1 MMRWDDE
8 QYLSK
13 DRMDSKK
20 VRLILFRLT
29 GGARLVSDEV
39 LGGSRVVGN
48 EIYRSED
55 IAMD

>member
-29 GGARLVSDEV
+29 GGAVRQGLEARG
-39 LGGSRVVGN
+39 LA
-48 EIYRSED
+48 
-55 IAMD
+55 AMRYTAVKI